1 MRASAGRG
9 RLALMILLLLLA
21 VAGIAG
27 WQFVHSRPAGPN
39 VQVSEADDRT
49 GRDKVAALAGAVA
62 LANRTGRP
70 QAVSETFTDAELSSL
85 ANDQAYARALPVD
98 QVVLHATGQ
107 GTIEGRARAAAAGQ
121 QIPVTFQLV
130 PQVTD
135 DTLHMQVQQVSLG
148 SVPLPGPLANQV
160 LDQVRQAVDVRQS
173 VGGLHQLR
181 VLTNE
186 GSVTVSGVAQPS
198 A

>member
-1 MRASAGRG
+1 
-9 RLALMILLLLLA
+9 
-21 VAGIAG
+21 
-27 WQFVHSRPAGPN
+27 
-39 VQVSEADDRT
+39 
-49 GRDKVAALAGAVA
+49 
-62 LANRTGRP
+62 
-70 QAVSETFTDAELSSL
+70 
-85 ANDQAYARALPVD
+85 
-98 QVVLHATGQ
+98 
-107 GTIEGRARAAAAGQ
+107 
-121 QIPVTFQLV
+121 
-130 PQVTD
+130 
-135 DTLHMQVQQVSLG
+135 MQVQQVSLG